1 MSPIT
6 PEMVK
11 EAGVMDAVKKARDT
25 VKDGVRKKV
34 QGAKDRLR
42 SAAEESRPKAQK
54 IMDKVEQKMD
64 SVGDSIRITKDQV
77 KEKLGNTVK
86 KTKKRVD
93 DTVGQVKQKVEDIK
107 NTPDNIQQAVSD
119 MSAATVNNAMGQAA
133 RTIYPYARNAAIGGL
148 IGSVG
153 GGALGG
159 YAADNPYVG
168 IPMGAILGGI
178 GGSAAGLSGTGI
190 YNMRRM
196 M

>member
-42 SAAEESRPKAQK
+42 SAAE
-54 IMDKVEQKMD
+54 QKMD
-64 SVGDSIRITKDQV
+64 SVRITKDQV

-107 NTPDNIQQAVSD
+107 NIPDNIQQAVSD

-133 RTIYPYARNAAIGGL
+133 GTIYPYARNAAIGGL
-148 IGSVG
+148 VGSVG

-159 YAADNPYVG
+159 YAADNPYIG